1 MPAGFIF
8 LGQQEN
14 KRENPPTILKQGTW
28 NIRGN
33 GSVDEK
39 ETVYGLSMALQSL
52 TYSKTTHAPSWYMS
66 ENDMKSAYIEY
77 FFFNF
82 DYLSCN
88 FVMTPW
94 QSLEFIQTSK
104 GKAAVGAA
112 IVSAYSSISLPAACI
127 RWTSDD
133 DGLGPMT
140 VGPNT
145 ASTWLSGIAT
155 QLPSPSPAASYF
167 WSTCL

>member
-8 LGQQEN
+8 FLGQQAN

-33 GSVDEK
+33 GNVEEK

-52 TYSKTTHAPSWYMS
+52 TYSKTTHSWRNMS

-127 RWTSDD
+127 RWTSDN

-155 QLPSPSPAASYF
+155 QLPPSPACYF

>member
-33 GSVDEK
+33 GSVEK

-52 TYSKTTHAPSWYMS
+52 TYSKTTHTPSWYMS

-77 FFFNF
+77 FFFFF

-94 QSLEFIQTSK
+94 QSQEFIQTSK
-104 GKAAVGAA
+104 GKAVGAA

-133 DGLGPMT
+133 GLGPMA
-140 VGPNT
+140 VGPNN

-155 QLPSPSPAASYF
+155 QLSPSLAATPGQHASKG
-167 WSTCL
+167 

>member
-8 LGQQEN
+8 FFGQHSEQTGKSTHDFETRHLKH
-14 KRENPPTILKQGTW
+14 KRQRQCRRK
-28 NIRGN
+28 
-33 GSVDEK
+33 K
-39 ETVYGLSMALQSL
+39 TVYCLSMALQSL
-52 TYSKTTHAPSWYMS
+52 TYSKTTHSWRNMS

-127 RWTSDD
+127 RWPSDD
-133 DGLGPMT
+133 EGLGPMT

-155 QLPSPSPAASYF
+155 QLPPSGQHASKG
-167 WSTCL
+167 